1 LGFLTVIVNIIVFIF
16 ENNIFSMIMKWNLVL
31 NIPKLLEIKI
41 LSVLVEKKPFGPHIS
56 ISISIY
62 SYILMAQIE
71 KISGKPAVNN
81 AFSHSFS

>member
-41 LSVLVEKKPFGPHIS
+41 LIPFGPHIS

-71 KISGKPAVNN
+71 TISGKPAVNN
-81 AFSHSFS
+81 A